1 MLRWDV
7 AKKLNMALDDP
18 VFLQTLEEMD
28 FDYEWD
34 ENVAQE
40 RVFKR
45 NKEKRYYFTKRDF
58 DLLKSVDSR
67 MEQHSTSAEKRCKT
81 APALP
86 SSSSGSKVEI
96 KLENPE
102 YFQCKK
108 PVEVLSSSEAKVQGQ
123 MGLMDRL
130 IYQLEAFGT
139 PEALTKKTD
148 LETGLKTL
156 KSEHKSAL
164 QLVAAFKF
172 LSKDADQCT
181 KYKSKVEGAIRDLSA
196 HLDAAQLM
204 TKKIRLWLE
213 AMTPEEDQ

>member
-1 MLRWDV
+1 
-7 AKKLNMALDDP
+7 MAVDDP
-18 VFLQTLEEMD
+18 IFLETLTEMD
-28 FDYEWD
+28 FDFDWD

-45 NKEKRYYFTKRDF
+45 NKEKRYYFTKKDF
-58 DLLKSVDSR
+58 DVLKSVDSK

-86 SSSSGSKVEI
+86 SSSSSGSKVDI

-123 MGLMDRL
+123 LGLMDRL

-139 PEALTKKTD
+139 PEALGKKSD
-148 LETGLKTL
+148 LETGVKTL

-164 QLVAAFKF
+164 QLVAQFKF
-172 LSKDADQCT
+172 LTKDADPCT